1 MSKEAAE
8 EEEEKVELLRCQ
20 INEWYPKFKIH
31 TIRTL
36 FHPLPQPFL
45 RYLLGLHPHQADADA
60 DDGGEDASSFD
71 PPPFLLPRP
80 TSGRDPLPRPTLG
93 VDPTSLLDCSQ
104 LSDDDDENEEADP
117 APSFPELEAAVELSI
132 ASLGGAAFPKLNWSA
147 PKDATWIS
155 ADGTLRCSSFTDVV
169 LLLHSSDSVAHD
181 LSSQPAASDSASSAF
196 VFYLALRKWYPSLRP
211 EMEFRCFVRH
221 RRLVAI
227 SQREVTNFYP
237 SLLDRDHRLLPLIQD
252 FFSEVILPGFESQ
265 NYTFDVYVTSDGRV
279 KLIDFNPWRAFT
291 LPLLFTW
298 EELEEEACTSDEEE
312 EEIGKEHE
320 RKMDVEFR
328 IVESQCGVRP
338 GLKTAVPYDYLDT
351 GEGSGWDQFLK
362 RADEELRK
370 QAQNTSRDGDK
381 A

>member
-1 MSKEAAE
+1 M
-8 EEEEKVELLRCQ
+8 
-20 INEWYPKFKIH
+20 
-31 TIRTL
+31 
-36 FHPLPQPFL
+36 
-45 RYLLGLHPHQADADA
+45 
-60 DDGGEDASSFD
+60 
-71 PPPFLLPRP
+71 
-80 TSGRDPLPRPTLG
+80 
-93 VDPTSLLDCSQ
+93 
-104 LSDDDDENEEADP
+104 
-117 APSFPELEAAVELSI
+117 
-132 ASLGGAAFPKLNWSA
+132 
-147 PKDATWIS
+147 
-155 ADGTLRCSSFTDVV
+155 
-169 LLLHSSDSVAHD
+169 
-181 LSSQPAASDSASSAF
+181 
-196 VFYLALRKWYPSLRP
+196 
-211 EMEFRCFVRH
+211 
-221 RRLVAI
+221 
-227 SQREVTNFYP
+227 
-237 SLLDRDHRLLPLIQD
+237 
-252 FFSEVILPGFESQ
+252 
-265 NYTFDVYVTSDGRV
+265 YVTSDGRV